1 MSRRRSIVSARDYA
15 LAARL
20 IVALTLV
27 PFAAAGSAADGCTP
41 AGGDL
46 HLRAADG
53 TRLLAHRFGSG
64 KTAVVLAHQSDGT
77 LCQWVPYAK
86 RLAGARLHGDRLRL
100 PERGRLAERS
110 LDGDAAPRRR
120 RRGRGAGRAAGG
132 ATKVFLVGASLGGSA
147 VVSAGANVRPPVA
160 GVVSVSG
167 SADLADAL
175 VAAKRLRVPSL
186 YLAAKGDR
194 DFAPDVARLAAATT
208 APTQAVVLPGYE
220 HGVQLVAASAGRAR

>member
-1 MSRRRSIVSARDYA
+1 MRW
-15 LAARL
+15 L
-20 IVALTLV
+20 VALIIVLTLAPV
-27 PFAAAGSAADGCTP
+27 PAVGVAADGCTP
-41 AGGDL
+41 PSGDL

-86 RLAGARLHGDRLRL
+86 RLAARGYTAIAFDFRNAGGSQNVPWTATRRLGGDV
-100 PERGRLAERS
+100 
-110 LDGDAAPRRR
+110 AA
-120 RRGRGAGRAAGG
+120 AAQAARAAG

-147 VVSAGANVRPPVA
+147 VISAGANVRPQVA

-175 VAAKRLRVPSL
+175 VAAKRLRAPAL

-194 DFAPDVARLAAATT
+194 DFAADVPRLAAATRSPHE
-208 APTQAVVLPGYE
+208 AIVLPGYE
-220 HGVQLVAASAGRAR
+220 HGVQLVAASVRARTLIETFLRSH